1 MGVRLSVRLSFC
13 LFFCPSLCLYIRM
26 SSGVGG
32 GTSGTSMEVPVVGTP
47 KLSGH
52 QFVDERREEE
62 KIIKRERERQTDRL
76 TQEERLT
83 DRQTDWQTE
92 EERLTDKKRETD

>member
-1 MGVRLSVRLSFC
+1 
-13 LFFCPSLCLYIRM
+13 M

-62 KIIKRERERQTDRL
+62 KIIKRERERQRERERDRQTDRL

-92 EERLTDKKRETD
+92 EERLTDKKRETDRD